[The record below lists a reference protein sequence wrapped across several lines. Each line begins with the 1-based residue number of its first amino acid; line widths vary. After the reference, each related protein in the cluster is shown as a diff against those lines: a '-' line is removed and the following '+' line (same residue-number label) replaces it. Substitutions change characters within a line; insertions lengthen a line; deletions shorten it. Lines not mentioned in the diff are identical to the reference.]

1 MSKQKQ
7 TDNKTN
13 EQIIS
18 DLRFLFEV
26 TSNKHKQDK
35 DFLKKFTS
43 FIKKEKLTD
52 KKNIVNEMFN
62 LFKSASN
69 SKALYFNTIIDCL
82 LLIQGKDI
90 NINLVLAEVIKGPCQ
105 IDKKSKENQDNEEIK
120 LFCFQKL
127 EIQHIENQL
136 NLSKV
141 LVFMERVLKVISTK
155 TKDEIKKM
163 FQFMTSIQDIL
174 SQQLQLQSLICIL
187 ILKIVLTLKKESA
200 LQKTDMKVLYYL
212 IDEQSIHLV
221 FKNILTIAKTT
232 YVHKYYHYI
241 FKSCFMLLCE
251 ICIKNKMAVYFQTF
265 LCSPMSQTHLKTIF
279 NIIKE
284 FNYQFFQDIKDLPY
298 LFEKPRFLIDYL
310 PTNFLLGLLNRNP
323 GNWMCVQNFIQNHIQ
338 IDDKYLNFTLAN
350 LAQRQSKI
358 VDPGYI
364 FQSNKL
370 KKKNIIQIDQL
381 LIESIQ
387 QQQDVGDYNTYIYCQ
402 LHLLLYLNSYDLT
415 SNYFNKTQISCDSR
429 FFKRLFL
436 LKLEDKIYKYQEI
449 TRLSKP
455 RQGINQY
462 FTFQINK
469 QLKQLKYPIAQNQI
483 KNIYQDIKQ
492 MLNINYHFQFPFI
505 SKFSSYI
512 KVLFKDLT
520 QQFLNNTLF
529 PFDYQQYFGL
539 ILILSSYS
547 KQAFQAFIFSIFNSL
562 LAMKKPHN
570 VHQELTPLQLS
581 ALEEVGV
588 MFNEMNIEDSIFQ
601 QMIITSIHFF
611 TNLEI
616 KKNSKLNQFTQ
627 ILERLKIYL
636 RLNWKSE
643 QSVQK
648 QYKQLMLMA
657 VDRFLMLNGLGTQS
671 LKNNQSK
678 FLRFFNS
685 NLVNNIDFIEVLIK
699 LTQHIKIQEVSKY
712 LEYLGE
718 CYLGSLAIHQQNRSL
733 KFQLCTQILY
743 HHRKNALIY
752 LEQNMK
758 DPNQLYELLYFFQ
771 REKRLKQEQPNKEIS
786 LFVYERI
793 IIYKGALQLFIEI
806 IKMKK
811 KQKHICWIC
820 YQTNSHKR
828 FKPCYCKGSLSYIH
842 RKCLNEWATKQ
853 YNQNNQ
859 IIKCPNC
866 KYEYLFA
873 IKECYK
879 LRNFSTWQFCDSIEK
894 IVLICMTLSLI
905 IISGL
910 DFMSVSD
917 YLQVDEN
924 DKQEVTMFKWVNRVH
939 FGTVLIIL
947 CSATFNI
954 VQMAVSK
961 TELEILDI
969 RY

>member
-13 EQIIS
+13 EQFIS
-18 DLRFLFEV
+18 DLRSLFEV
-26 TSNKHKQDK
+26 TSNRHKQDK

-43 FIKKEKLTD
+43 LIKKEKLTD
-52 KKNIVNEMFN
+52 KKNVVNELLN
-62 LFKSASN
+62 LFKLASN
-69 SKALYFNTIIDCL
+69 SKTLYFNTIVDA
-82 LLIQGKDI
+82 LLILQTKDI
-90 NINLVLAEVIKGPCQ
+90 NINFVLAEAIRGPCQ
-105 IDKKSKENQDNEEIK
+105 IDKKAKENQDNEEIK

-127 EIQHIENQL
+127 EIQLTESQL

-141 LVFMERVLKVISTK
+141 LVFMERLLKIISTK
-155 TKDEIKKM
+155 TKEEMKKM
-163 FQFMTSIQDIL
+163 FQFMNSIQDIL

-187 ILKIVLTLKKESA
+187 ILKIVLTFKKE
-200 LQKTDMKVLYYL
+200 LIIQKSDMKVLYHL

-221 FKNILTIAKTT
+221 FKNILTISKTT
-232 YVHKYYHYI
+232 YAHKYYHYI
-241 FKSCFMLLCE
+241 FKSCFTLLCE
-251 ICIKNKMAVYFQTF
+251 ICIKNKMAVYFQAF
-265 LCSPMSQTHLKTIF
+265 LCNPLSQTCLKTIF

-284 FNYQFFQDIKDLPY
+284 FNFKFFSELKDLPY
-298 LFEKPRFLIDYL
+298 LFEKPRFFIDYL

-323 GNWMCVQNFIQNHIQ
+323 GNWMSVQNFIQNHIQ
-338 IDDKYLNFTLAN
+338 IDDKYLNFTIAN

-358 VDPGYI
+358 IDPGCI

-370 KKKNIIQIDQL
+370 KKKNITQIDQL
-381 LIESIQ
+381 LVESIQ

-449 TRLSKP
+449 TKLQKP
-455 RQGINQY
+455 RQGTNQY

-469 QLKQLKYPIAQNQI
+469 QLKQLKYPIAQSQI
-483 KNIYQDIKQ
+483 KSIYSDIKQ

-505 SKFSSYI
+505 SKFSQYI

-520 QQFLNNTLF
+520 QQFLNNSLF
-529 PFDYQQYFGL
+529 PYDYQQYFGL
-539 ILILSSYS
+539 IMILSSYS
-547 KQAFQAFIFSIFNSL
+547 KQAFQAFIYSIFNSL
-562 LAMKKPHN
+562 LIMKKPHN
-570 VHQELTPLQLS
+570 LNQELTSFQLS
-581 ALEEVGV
+581 ALQEVGV
-588 MFNEMNIEDSIFQ
+588 MFDDLNIEDSIFQ
-601 QMIITSIHFF
+601 QMIIAAINFF
-611 TNLEI
+611 TNFEI

-636 RLNWKSE
+636 RLNWRSE
-643 QSVQK
+643 QGVLK
-648 QYKQLMLMA
+648 QYKCLMLMA
-657 VDRFLMLNGLGTQS
+657 VDRFLMMNGLGAQS

-678 FLRFFNS
+678 FLRFFNTY
-685 NLVNNIDFIEVLIK
+685 LVNNIDFIEVLIK

-718 CYLGSLAIHQQNRSL
+718 CYLGSLTIHKQNRSL
-733 KFQLCTQILY
+733 KFQLCTSILY
-743 HHRKNALIY
+743 HHRQKALIN
-752 LEQNMK
+752 LEQNMN
-758 DPNQLYELLYFFQ
+758 DPYQLYDLLYQFQ
-771 REKRLKQEQPNKEIS
+771 REKRLKNEQPNLES
-786 LFVYERI
+786 NGRYQRI
-793 IIYKGALQLFIEI
+793 LQLFIEI

-820 YQTNSHKR
+820 YQTNSHKQ
-828 FKPCYCKGSLSYIH
+828 FKPCNCKGSLSYIH
-842 RKCLNEWATKQ
+842 RRCLNEWATKQ

-905 IISGL
+905 LISGL

-917 YLQVDEN
+917 YLQVDET

-969 RY
+969 RN

>member
-13 EQIIS
+13 EQFIS
-18 DLRFLFEV
+18 DLRSLFEV
-26 TSNKHKQDK
+26 TSNRHKQDK

-43 FIKKEKLTD
+43 LIKKEKLID
-52 KKNIVNEMFN
+52 KKNIVNELLN
-62 LFKSASN
+62 LFKLASN
-69 SKALYFNTIIDCL
+69 SKTLYFNTIVDGL
-82 LLIQGKDI
+82 LLLQAKDI
-90 NINLVLAEVIKGPCQ
+90 NINLVLAEAIKGPCQ

-127 EIQHIENQL
+127 EIQHAETQL

-141 LVFMERVLKVISTK
+141 LVFMERVLKMISTK
-155 TKDEIKKM
+155 TKEETKKI
-163 FQFMTSIQDIL
+163 FQFLTSIQDIL

-187 ILKIVLTLKKESA
+187 ILKIVLTLMKHQV
-200 LQKTDMKVLYYL
+200 LQKTDMKVLYNL
-212 IDEQSIHLV
+212 IDEQSIHQV

-251 ICIKNKMAVYFQTF
+251 ICIKNKMAVYFQAF
-265 LCSPMSQTHLKTIF
+265 LCSPLSQTHLKTIF

-284 FNYQFFQDIKDLPY
+284 FNYLFFQDVKDLPY

-310 PTNFLLGLLNRNP
+310 PTNFLLGMLNRNP

-338 IDDKYLNFTLAN
+338 IDDKYLNFTIAN

-370 KKKNIIQIDQL
+370 YSSQSLLPRKKKNINQIDQL

-387 QQQDVGDYNTYIYCQ
+387 MQQDVGDYNTYIYCQ

-415 SNYFNKTQISCDSR
+415 SNYFSKTQISCDSR

-449 TRLSKP
+449 TKLSKP
-455 RQGINQY
+455 RQGTNQY

-469 QLKQLKYPIAQNQI
+469 QLKQLKYPFAQTQI
-483 KNIYQDIKQ
+483 KNIYQDVKQ

-505 SKFSSYI
+505 TKFSQYV

-539 ILILSSYS
+539 IMILSSYS

-562 LAMKKPHN
+562 LVMKKPHV
-570 VHQELTPLQLS
+570 VHQELTQLQLS

-588 MFNEMNIEDSIFQ
+588 MFNELNIEDSIFQ
-601 QMIITSIHFF
+601 QMIVAAIHFF
-611 TNLEI
+611 STFEI
-616 KKNSKLNQFTQ
+616 KKNQKINQFTQ
-627 ILERLKIYL
+627 ILERLKTYL

-643 QSVQK
+643 QGVLK

-657 VDRFLMLNGLGTQS
+657 VDRFLMMNGLGAQS

-678 FLRFFNS
+678 FLKFFNTH
-685 NLVNNIDFIEVLIK
+685 LVDNCDFIEILIK
-699 LTQHIKIQEVSKY
+699 ITQHIKIQEVSKY

-718 CYLGSLAIHQQNRSL
+718 CYLGSLAIHKQNRSL
-733 KFQLCTQILY
+733 KFQLCTQVSKRIILDF
-743 HHRKNALIY
+743 NALIY
-752 LEQNMK
+752 LEQNMR
-758 DPNQLYELLYFFQ
+758 DPNQLYELLYYFQ
-771 REKRLKQEQPNKEIS
+771 REKRLKLEQPNVES
-786 LFVYERI
+786 NGRYQCR
-793 IIYKGALQLFIEI
+793 
-806 IKMKK
+806 KK
-811 KQKHICWIC
+811 
-820 YQTNSHKR
+820 
-828 FKPCYCKGSLSYIH
+828 LV
-842 RKCLNEWATKQ
+842 
-853 YNQNNQ
+853 
-859 IIKCPNC
+859 
-866 KYEYLFA
+866 YLFM
-873 IKECYK
+873 KESQFTKVHYNCLLK
-879 LRNFSTWQFCDSIEK
+879 LLK
-894 IVLICMTLSLI
+894 
-905 IISGL
+905 
-910 DFMSVSD
+910 
-917 YLQVDEN
+917 
-924 DKQEVTMFKWVNRVH
+924 
-939 FGTVLIIL
+939 
-947 CSATFNI
+947 
-954 VQMAVSK
+954 
-961 TELEILDI
+961 
-969 RY
+969 

>member
-13 EQIIS
+13 EQFIS
-18 DLRFLFEV
+18 DLRSLFEV
-26 TSNKHKQDK
+26 TSNRHKQDK

-43 FIKKEKLTD
+43 LMKKEKLVD
-52 KKNIVNEMFN
+52 KKNIVNEMLN
-62 LFKSASN
+62 LFKLASN
-69 SKALYFNTIIDCL
+69 SKTLYFNTIVDGL
-82 LLIQGKDI
+82 LLLQAKDI
-90 NINLVLAEVIKGPCQ
+90 NINVVLAEAIKGPCQ

-127 EIQHIENQL
+127 EIQHAETQL

-141 LVFMERVLKVISTK
+141 LVFMERVLKMISNK
-155 TKDEIKKM
+155 TKEEIKKM

-187 ILKIVLTLKKESA
+187 ILKIVLTLRKESA
-200 LQKTDMKVLYYL
+200 LQKTDMKVLYNL

-241 FKSCFMLLCE
+241 FKSCFMLLSE
-251 ICIKNKMAVYFQTF
+251 ICIKNKMAIYFQTF
-265 LCSPMSQTHLKTIF
+265 LCSPISQTHLKTIF

-284 FNYQFFQDIKDLPY
+284 FNYQFFQDIKDVVTIFILFYKPY
-298 LFEKPRFLIDYL
+298 LFEKPRFLIDYI

-358 VDPGYI
+358 VDPGCI

-370 KKKNIIQIDQL
+370 QCYTQLNNRKKKNITQIDQL
-381 LIESIQ
+381 LTESIQ

-402 LHLLLYLNSYDLT
+402 LHLLLYLNSFDLT

-436 LKLEDKIYKYQEI
+436 LKLEDKIYKYQDV

-469 QLKQLKYPIAQNQI
+469 QLKQLKHPIAQSQI

-512 KVLFKDLT
+512 KVLFKDLN

-539 ILILSSYS
+539 IMILSSYS
-547 KQAFQAFIFSIFNSL
+547 KQAFQALIFSIFNSL
-562 LAMKKPHN
+562 LAMKKPHT
-570 VHQELTPLQLS
+570 VHQELTRFQLS

-601 QMIITSIHFF
+601 QMIIGSIHFF
-611 TNLEI
+611 ITFEI

-627 ILERLKIYL
+627 ILERLKTYL

-643 QSVQK
+643 QSVLK

-657 VDRFLMLNGLGTQS
+657 VDRFLMLNGLGAQS

-678 FLRFFNS
+678 FMRFFNTH
-685 NLVNNIDFIEVLIK
+685 LVNNIDFIEVLIK

-718 CYLGSLAIHQQNRSL
+718 CYLGSLAIHQQNRSV

-771 REKRLKQEQPNKEIS
+771 REKRLKQEQPNVESNGRYQCRKK
-786 LFVYERI
+786 LVCI
-793 IIYKGALQLFIEI
+793 IIVY
-806 IKMKK
+806 
-811 KQKHICWIC
+811 
-820 YQTNSHKR
+820 
-828 FKPCYCKGSLSYIH
+828 
-842 RKCLNEWATKQ
+842 
-853 YNQNNQ
+853 
-859 IIKCPNC
+859 
-866 KYEYLFA
+866 
-873 IKECYK
+873 
-879 LRNFSTWQFCDSIEK
+879 
-894 IVLICMTLSLI
+894 
-905 IISGL
+905 
-910 DFMSVSD
+910 
-917 YLQVDEN
+917 
-924 DKQEVTMFKWVNRVH
+924 
-939 FGTVLIIL
+939 
-947 CSATFNI
+947 
-954 VQMAVSK
+954 
-961 TELEILDI
+961 
-969 RY
+969 

>member
-13 EQIIS
+13 EQFIS
-18 DLRFLFEV
+18 DLRSLFEV
-26 TSNKHKQDK
+26 TSNRHKQDK

-43 FIKKEKLTD
+43 LIKKEKLID
-52 KKNIVNEMFN
+52 KKNIVNELLN
-62 LFKSASN
+62 LFKLASN
-69 SKALYFNTIIDCL
+69 SKTLYFNTIVDGL
-82 LLIQGKDI
+82 LLLQAKDI
-90 NINLVLAEVIKGPCQ
+90 NINLVLAEAIKGPCQ

-127 EIQHIENQL
+127 EIQHAETQL

-141 LVFMERVLKVISTK
+141 LVFMERVLKMISTK
-155 TKDEIKKM
+155 TKEETKKI
-163 FQFMTSIQDIL
+163 FQFLTSIQDIL

-187 ILKIVLTLKKESA
+187 ILKIVLTLMKHSV
-200 LQKTDMKVLYYL
+200 LQKTDMKVLYNL
-212 IDEQSIHLV
+212 IDEQSIHQV

-251 ICIKNKMAVYFQTF
+251 ICIKNKMAVYFQAF
-265 LCSPMSQTHLKTIF
+265 LCSPLSQTHLKTIF

-284 FNYQFFQDIKDLPY
+284 FNYLFFQDVKDLPY

-338 IDDKYLNFTLAN
+338 IDDKYLNFTIAN

-370 KKKNIIQIDQL
+370 KKKNINQIDQL

-387 QQQDVGDYNTYIYCQ
+387 MQQDVGDYNTYIYCQ

-415 SNYFNKTQISCDSR
+415 SNYFSKTQISCDSR

-449 TRLSKP
+449 TKLSKP
-455 RQGINQY
+455 RQGTNQY

-469 QLKQLKYPIAQNQI
+469 QLKQLKYPFSQTQI
-483 KNIYQDIKQ
+483 KNIYQDVKQ
-492 MLNINYHFQFPFI
+492 MLNISYHFQFPFI
-505 SKFSSYI
+505 TKFSQYV

-539 ILILSSYS
+539 IMILSSYS

-562 LAMKKPHN
+562 LVMKKPHV
-570 VHQELTPLQLS
+570 VHQGLTQLQLS

-588 MFNEMNIEDSIFQ
+588 MFNELNIEDSIFQ
-601 QMIITSIHFF
+601 QMIIATIHFF
-611 TNLEI
+611 TTFEI
-616 KKNSKLNQFTQ
+616 KKNQKLNQFTQ
-627 ILERLKIYL
+627 ILERLKTYL

-643 QSVQK
+643 QGVLK

-657 VDRFLMLNGLGTQS
+657 VDRFLMMNGLGAQS

-678 FLRFFNS
+678 FLKFFNTH
-685 NLVNNIDFIEVLIK
+685 LVNNCDFIEILIK
-699 LTQHIKIQEVSKY
+699 ITQHIKIQEVSKY

-718 CYLGSLAIHQQNRSL
+718 CYLGSLAIHKQNRSL

-743 HHRKNALIY
+743 HHRQNALIY

-758 DPNQLYELLYFFQ
+758 DPDQLYELLYYFQ
-771 REKRLKQEQPNKEIS
+771 REKRLKQEQPNVESNGRYQCRKKLVYLFMKES
-786 LFVYERI
+786 Y
-793 IIYKGALQLFIEI
+793 
-806 IKMKK
+806 
-811 KQKHICWIC
+811 
-820 YQTNSHKR
+820 HKR
-828 FKPCYCKGSLSYIH
+828 FKPCNCKGSLSYIH
-842 RKCLNEWATKQ
+842 KKCLNEWATKQ

-879 LRNFSTWQFCDSIEK
+879 LRNFSTWQFFDSIEK

-917 YLQVDEN
+917 YLQSDEN

-961 TELEILDI
+961 FELEILDI
-969 RY
+969 RN